1 MPDKFQNKYRIPSA
15 WLPGYDYGENGA
27 YFITIC
33 TKNRIHYF
41 GEIIDAV
48 ETQYFASQKTHDNLP
63 QEETQNVASL
73 QPTPIGMIANGY
85 CQKIPE
91 HFPFV
96 ILDEFVVM
104 PNHMHGILII
114 NKQTQDSSVIETH
127 NDASLQEIGYANKF
141 GPQSGNISSVI
152 RGYKAAVKSFAT
164 TNKIDFG
171 WQSRFYDRIIRDYDE
186 LKRIRKYIAE
196 NPDNWQRDRNNKE
209 DLYM

>member
-1 MPDKFQNKYRIPSA
+1 MSDKYQNKYRIPSA
-15 WLPGYDYGENGA
+15 RLQGYDYGQNGA

-41 GEIIDAV
+41 GEIINSV
-48 ETQYFASQKTHDNLP
+48 ETQHLASQETHN
-63 QEETQNVASL
+63 NASL
-73 QPTPIGMIANGY
+73 QMTTIGAVTNENWL
-85 CQKIPE
+85 KIPE
-91 HFPFV
+91 HFSFV

-104 PNHMHGILII
+104 PNHVHGIL
-114 NKQTQDSSVIETH
+114 VISKETH

-164 TNKIDFG
+164 TNKIEFA
-171 WQSRFYDRIIRDYDE
+171 WQSRFYDRIIRDEDE
-186 LKRIRKYIAE
+186 MKRIRKYIVE
-196 NPDNWQRDRNNKE
+196 NPDNWFRDSNNKE